1 MTFDLSDLGN
11 FFLSNWCL
19 TGGKSQKKKKPEG
32 IQCTSWQS
40 LCDVQEVRTPKI
52 FFEVVILNNG
62 GGTSESENMK
72 SGRHTANNDS
82 VSSQSN
88 YSVFDA
94 MLNVI
99 HQAMET
105 KLLALK
111 LEKRVEVLEEL
122 HGS

>member
-1 MTFDLSDLGN
+1 M
-11 FFLSNWCL
+11 
-19 TGGKSQKKKKPEG
+19 
-32 IQCTSWQS
+32 
-40 LCDVQEVRTPKI
+40 
-52 FFEVVILNNG
+52 NNG

-72 SGRHTANNDS
+72 SGGHTANNDS